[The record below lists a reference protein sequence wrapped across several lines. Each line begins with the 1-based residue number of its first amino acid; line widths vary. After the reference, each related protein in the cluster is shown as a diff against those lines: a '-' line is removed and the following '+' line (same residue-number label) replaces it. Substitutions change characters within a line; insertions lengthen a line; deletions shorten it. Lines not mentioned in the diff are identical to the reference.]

1 MHPCCAK
8 EYPMISSL
16 KSDKAEEEAIVEKIY
31 LALVNQRLAPGTKLS
46 ESSLCKVFGVGRMR
60 IRRVLLL
67 LANRELVELQPNK
80 GAYVARPSPKQAQ
93 EVFEARLLIEPS
105 LARIAAS
112 NVNSKDLKTLEKH
125 LLKESAAHASG
136 DRHEAIRLSGEFH
149 GYLAELSDNLVLLRV
164 VKDLITRSSL
174 IIGMF
179 GEKGVVNCR
188 DDEHAG
194 IIQALRSG
202 DASLV
207 EELMRRHIDH
217 LCRNIDFGKARTT
230 SDDLAEVFKE

>member
-1 MHPCCAK
+1 MTSLETENLSVGAGLRPHSLVSQKSAPW
-8 EYPMISSL
+8 SSL
-16 KSDKAEEEAIVEKIY
+16 
-31 LALVNQRLAPGTKLS
+31 
-46 ESSLCKVFGVGRMR
+46 
-60 IRRVLLL
+60 RR
-67 LANRELVELQPNK
+67 R
-80 GAYVARPSPKQAQ
+80 
-93 EVFEARLLIEPS
+93 
-105 LARIAAS
+105 
-112 NVNSKDLKTLEKH
+112 KH
-125 LLKESAAHASG
+125 
-136 DRHEAIRLSGEFH
+136 
-149 GYLAELSDNLVLLRV
+149 
-164 VKDLITRSSL
+164 SSL